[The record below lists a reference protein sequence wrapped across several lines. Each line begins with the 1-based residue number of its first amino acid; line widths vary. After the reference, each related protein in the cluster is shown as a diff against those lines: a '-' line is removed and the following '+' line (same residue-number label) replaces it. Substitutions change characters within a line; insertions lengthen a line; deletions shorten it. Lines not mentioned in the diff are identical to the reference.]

1 MPAKT
6 HGLSRTRTYTTWIGM
21 KSRCQKKNFKQYKD
35 YGGRGISVSEKWM
48 KFENFLNDMG
58 EQPKGMSLERI
69 DNNKGYS
76 SENCKWATEYEQKRN
91 TRRNHWIEFRGEKK
105 CLADWATEI
114 GIKSNTLINRLYR
127 GHWPIEKALTTPRQ

>member
-1 MPAKT
+1 
-6 HGLSRTRTYTTWIGM
+6 M